1 MSQNSNRSFPW
12 LQYFVSCVHMKEKS
26 KQMSEPNEANEKIIE

>member
-1 MSQNSNRSFPW
+1 MSQKSIRSFLW

-26 KQMSEPNEANEKIIE
+26 KQMSEPNEAKQKIIE